1 MNPGIKASWL
11 EALRSGRY
19 QQGQGQLRWEN
30 SFCCLGVLCDIVD
43 PDLWIQCG
51 PSFSYLTQT
60 DTDFLP
66 EAVMTEADL
75 PRLIMLDLSRMN
87 DSDIDRR
94 SFAEIA
100 DWIEGNL

>member
-19 QQGQGQLRWEN
+19 QQGQGQLRSDRSW
-30 SFCCLGVLCDIVD
+30 CCLGVLCDVVD

-51 PSFSYLTQT
+51 PSFSYLTQI
-60 DTDFLP
+60 DTSFPP
-66 EAVMTEADL
+66 EAVTTEADL
-75 PRLIMLDLSRMN
+75 PRLVMLALSRMN
-87 DSDIDRR
+87 DSIKV
-94 SFAEIA
+94 SFVEIA